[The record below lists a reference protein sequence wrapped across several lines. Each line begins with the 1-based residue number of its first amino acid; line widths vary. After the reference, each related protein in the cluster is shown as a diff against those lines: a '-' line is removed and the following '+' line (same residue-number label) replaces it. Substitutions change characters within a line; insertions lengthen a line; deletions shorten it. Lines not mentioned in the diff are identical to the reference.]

1 MADPNLCE
9 QQYLAAGSPRMRTCF
24 KLILADD
31 HHIGLKNDIVKYTIL
46 NEMLKERKKERN
58 NFFDLVEIFKKA
70 EIKG

>member
-31 HHIGLKNDIVKYTIL
+31 HHIGLKNDIVKYTK
-46 NEMLKERKKERN
+46 LKERKKERN